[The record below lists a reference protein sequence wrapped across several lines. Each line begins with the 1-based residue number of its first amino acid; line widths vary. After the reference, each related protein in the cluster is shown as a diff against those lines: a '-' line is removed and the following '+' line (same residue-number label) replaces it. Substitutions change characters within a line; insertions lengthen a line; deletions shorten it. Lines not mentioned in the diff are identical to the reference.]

1 MSEEVTYEIGGRGK
15 DGGTEGRMLIFSV
28 NFKVD
33 GKLVMNPV
41 KDDIGVYCEC
51 PGGTPRFNIMISQ
64 GAYHIGFTPSAGG
77 QHWFDFT
84 YKGTWANEAF
94 CLPIKNKLNK
104 VPDHPY
110 TGAARGGAPPPK
122 AAAPAAKTEPA
133 KTTAATSTVGRR
145 STVIAEPCPTNT
157 SCSERTAEMTEDEEG
172 SFNITVKGKSGDILK
187 GEFKFDI
194 KFDGPGSI
202 DHKLVNNGD
211 GTYKC
216 SFGPASA
223 GDYRVEVS
231 YKGQL
236 IEKGAWDIHVVDAIA
251 SMAIEELTLLV
262 QATDKFGQPKTEGG
276 EADKFKVITGDN
288 TDVEI
293 EDQED
298 GRYTI
303 IYEVKPGL
311 NTIDV
316 QFEGESLSGF
326 PLSFEVPN

>member
-1 MSEEVTYEIGGRGK
+1 MSGEVTYEIGGRGK
-15 DGGTEGRMLIFSV
+15 EGGSEGRMLIFSV

-41 KDDIGVYCEC
+41 KDDIGVHCEC

-84 YKGTWANEAF
+84 YKGTWANEPF

-110 TGAARGGAPPPK
+110 TGASRGGAPATK
-122 AAAPAAKTEPA
+122 AAAKTEPA
-133 KTTAATSTVGRR
+133 KTPAATSTVGRR

-172 SFNITVKGKSGDILK
+172 SFNITVKGKNGDVLK

-202 DHKLVNNGD
+202 EHKLVNNGD

-216 SFGPASA
+216 TFGSASA

-262 QATDKFGQPKTEGG
+262 QATDKNGQPKTEGG

-288 TDVEI
+288 TDVEM
-293 EDQED
+293 EDQE
-298 GRYTI
+298 RWKIHYYLRSQTWI
-303 IYEVKPGL
+303 KYHRRSI
-311 NTIDV
+311 
-316 QFEGESLSGF
+316 
-326 PLSFEVPN
+326 